1 MLNLTIPR
9 HSLSMLLIA
18 MLALAVSACE
28 GTTLGHFDVEDALPE
43 TRIEGNAVV
52 PLLPALFP
60 AMPLNVSANESF
72 KQEDYDYLTSVQVDS
87 LMLRITESSSDE
99 SVDTLEDG
107 TIDDFNFLTSME
119 IYISAEIDGE
129 TVREII
135 GSITM
140 DDPQLSAAVQQI
152 SFSMTGLDILPYV
165 EAQNGY
171 EVQIEAVGEAP
182 PDAVIF
188 DGDIRYRV
196 GIGFR

>member
-1 MLNLTIPR
+1 MPNLTIFR
-9 HSLSMLLIA
+9 NSLSISLTAI
-18 MLALAVSACE
+18 LALAVSACE

-43 TRIEGNAVV
+43 TRIEGNGVV

-87 LMLRITESSSDE
+87 LMLSITDSSSDE
-99 SVDTLEDG
+99 SADTLEDG